1 MSESSFFAGHRVGPV
16 HFVGIGG
23 IGMSGLARILAQSHV
38 QVSGSDQQE
47 GEGLDALRGLG
58 VRVEI
63 GHREENLPNAGLLV
77 VSSAISVDNVEVEAA
92 RSRGLQ
98 VLHRSEMLAE
108 LLRYRV
114 GIAVSGTHGKTTT
127 SAMIAVLLKE
137 AGLDPTAIVGARLT
151 NLGTNAVL
159 GRGPHL
165 VCEADESDRS
175 FLRVPAVL
183 KIVTN
188 IDADHMDVYRD
199 LEDLEDAFLQFMN
212 SVPFY
217 GLVIAC
223 RDDPGLQD
231 LLKKV
236 HRRVLTYGLDEDADV
251 SAKHLETKA
260 FGTAFTCSYEGRE
273 LGRAELHVPGRHNVQ
288 NALAA
293 VAVGLRLD
301 VPFEKVGEALAS
313 FQGTERRQQFKG
325 ERDGVAVIDDYGHHP
340 TEIRATLDSLG
351 EFGRRTIVVYQP
363 HRYSRTEYLMDRMGN
378 CFEAADRLF
387 VLGIY
392 AAGEEPI
399 PGVDSRELVDRI
411 GRSREATFVEE
422 RTAMVRILEEET
434 RPGDLVLTMGAG
446 DVWKVGEEFLG

>member
-1 MSESSFFAGHRVGPV
+1 MSDSSFFAGYSVGPV

-23 IGMSGLARILAQSHV
+23 IGMSGLARILAQSRV

-47 GEGLDALRGLG
+47 GEGLDSLRDLG

-63 GHREENLPNAGLLV
+63 GHREENLRDAALLV
-77 VSSAISVDNVEVEAA
+77 VSSAISGDNVELEAA
-92 RSRGLQ
+92 RRRGLQ
-98 VLHRSEMLAE
+98 ILHRSEMLAE
-108 LLRYRV
+108 LLRYKV

-127 SAMIAVLLKE
+127 SAMIATLLKE
-137 AGLDPTAIVGARLT
+137 VGLDPTAIVGARLIH
-151 NLGTNAVL
+151 LGTNAVL
-159 GRGPHL
+159 GSGPHL

-175 FLRVPAVL
+175 FLRVPAVF
-183 KIVTN
+183 KVVTN

-199 LEDLEDAFLQFMN
+199 LEDLENAFLEFMN

-231 LLKKV
+231 LIKKV

-260 FGTAFTCSYEGRE
+260 FGTAFTCFRGGRE

-293 VAVGLRLD
+293 VAVGLRLE
-301 VPFEKVGEALAS
+301 VPFEKVAEALAC

-325 ERDGVAVIDDYGHHP
+325 ERGGVAVIDDYGHHP
-340 TEIRATLDSLG
+340 TEIRVTLDSLG

-363 HRYSRTEYLMDRMGN
+363 HRYTRTEYLMDRMGN

-387 VLGIY
+387 VMGIY

-411 GRSREATFVEE
+411 RKSREATFVEGPS
-422 RTAMVRILEEET
+422 AMVQILERET
-434 RPGDLVLTMGAG
+434 EPGDLVVTMGAG

>member
-1 MSESSFFAGHRVGPV
+1 MSDSSFFAGHRVGPV

-23 IGMSGLARILAQSHV
+23 IGMSGLARILAQSQV

-47 GEGLDALRGLG
+47 GEVLDSLRGLG

-63 GHREENLPNAGLLV
+63 GHREENLPEAGLLV
-77 VSSAISVDNVEVEAA
+77 VSSAISGDNVEVEAA
-92 RSRGLQ
+92 RRRGFQ
-98 VLHRSEMLAE
+98 VLHRSEMLGE

-159 GRGPHL
+159 GCGPHL

-223 RDDPGLQD
+223 RDDPGLRN

-236 HRRVLTYGLDEDADV
+236 HRQVLTYGLDEDAEV
-251 SAKHLETKA
+251 SAKHLEHKA
-260 FGTAFTCSYEGRE
+260 FGTAFTCFYGGRE

-293 VAVGLRLD
+293 VAVGVRLEI
-301 VPFEKVGEALAS
+301 PFEKVCEALAC

-387 VLGIY
+387 VMGIY

-411 GRSREATFVEE
+411 GRSREATLVEE
-422 RTAMVRILEEET
+422 RSAMVRILEQET
-434 RPGDLVLTMGAG
+434 RPGDLVVTMGAG

>member
-1 MSESSFFAGHRVGPV
+1 MSDSSFFAGHRVGPV

-23 IGMSGLARILAQSHV
+23 IGMSGLARILAQSQV

-47 GEGLDALRGLG
+47 GEVLDSLRGLG

-63 GHREENLPNAGLLV
+63 GHREENLPEAGLLV
-77 VSSAISVDNVEVEAA
+77 VSSAISGDNVEVEAA
-92 RSRGLQ
+92 RRRGFQ
-98 VLHRSEMLAE
+98 VLHRSEMLGE

-159 GRGPHL
+159 GCGPHL

-223 RDDPGLQD
+223 RDDPGLRD

-236 HRRVLTYGLDEDADV
+236 HRQVLTYGLDEDAEV
-251 SAKHLETKA
+251 SAEHLENKA
-260 FGTAFTCSYEGRE
+260 FGTAFTCFYGGRE

-293 VAVGLRLD
+293 IAVGVRLEI
-301 VPFEKVGEALAS
+301 PFEKVCEALAC

-387 VLGIY
+387 VMGIY

-411 GRSREATFVEE
+411 GRSREATLVEE
-422 RTAMVRILEEET
+422 RSAMVRILEQET
-434 RPGDLVLTMGAG
+434 RPGDLVVTMGAG

>member
-1 MSESSFFAGHRVGPV
+1 MSDSGFFAGHRVGPV

-47 GEGLDALRGLG
+47 GEVLDSLRSLG

-63 GHREENLPNAGLLV
+63 GHREENLPEAGLLV
-77 VSSAISVDNVEVEAA
+77 VSSAISGENVELEAA
-92 RSRGLQ
+92 RGRGLQ
-98 VLHRSEMLAE
+98 ILHRSEMLAE

-127 SAMIAVLLKE
+127 SAMIATLLKE
-137 AGLDPTAIVGARLT
+137 VGLDPTAIVGARLS

-159 GRGPHL
+159 GFGPHL

-199 LEDLEDAFLQFMN
+199 REDLENAFLEFMN

-223 RDDPGLQD
+223 RDDPGLRD
-231 LLKKV
+231 LTKKV

-251 SAKHLETKA
+251 SAKHLENKA
-260 FGTAFTCSYEGRE
+260 FGTAFTCFHRGRK

-293 VAVGLRLD
+293 VATGLRLE
-301 VPFEKVGEALAS
+301 VPFEKVAEALAC

-325 ERDGVAVIDDYGHHP
+325 ERDGVAVIDDYAHHP
-340 TEIRATLDSLG
+340 TEIRATLDGLG
-351 EFGRRTIVVYQP
+351 EFGQRTVVVYQP
-363 HRYSRTEYLMDRMGN
+363 HRYTRTEYLMDRMGN

-387 VLGIY
+387 VMEIY

-411 GRSREATFVEE
+411 RRSREVTFVEE
-422 RTAMVRILEEET
+422 PTAMVRILEQET
-434 RPGDLVLTMGAG
+434 KPGDLVVTMGAG

>member
-1 MSESSFFAGHRVGPV
+1 MSDSSFFAGYSVGPV

-23 IGMSGLARILAQSHV
+23 IGMSGLARILAQSRV

-47 GEGLDALRGLG
+47 GEVLDSLRDLG

-63 GHREENLPNAGLLV
+63 GHREENLPDAALLV
-77 VSSAISVDNVEVEAA
+77 VSSAISGDNVELEAA
-92 RSRGLQ
+92 RRRGLQ
-98 VLHRSEMLAE
+98 ILHRSEMLAE
-108 LLRYRV
+108 LLRYKV

-127 SAMIAVLLKE
+127 SAMIATLLKE
-137 AGLDPTAIVGARLT
+137 VGLDPTAIVGARLIH
-151 NLGTNAVL
+151 LGTNAVL
-159 GRGPHL
+159 GSGPHL

-175 FLRVPAVL
+175 FLRVPAVF
-183 KIVTN
+183 KVVTN

-199 LEDLEDAFLQFMN
+199 LEDLENAFLEFMN

-231 LLKKV
+231 LIKKV

-260 FGTAFTCSYEGRE
+260 FGTAFTCFRGGRE

-293 VAVGLRLD
+293 VAVGLRLE
-301 VPFEKVGEALAS
+301 VPFEKVAEALAC

-325 ERDGVAVIDDYGHHP
+325 ERGGVAVIDDYGHHP
-340 TEIRATLDSLG
+340 TEIRVTLDSLG

-363 HRYSRTEYLMDRMGN
+363 HRYTRTEYLMDRMGN

-387 VLGIY
+387 VMGIY

-411 GRSREATFVEE
+411 RKSREATFVEGPS
-422 RTAMVRILEEET
+422 AMVQILERET
-434 RPGDLVLTMGAG
+434 EPGDLVVTMGAG

>member
-1 MSESSFFAGHRVGPV
+1 MSDSSFFAGQSVGPV

-23 IGMSGLARILAQSHV
+23 IGMSGLARILAQSRV

-47 GEGLDALRGLG
+47 GEVLDSLRGLG

-63 GHREENLPNAGLLV
+63 GHREENLGDAGLLV
-77 VSSAISVDNVEVEAA
+77 VSSAISGDNVELEAA
-92 RSRGLQ
+92 RRRGLQ
-98 VLHRSEMLAE
+98 ILHRSEMLAE
-108 LLRYRV
+108 LLRYKV

-127 SAMIAVLLKE
+127 SAMIATLLKE
-137 AGLDPTAIVGARLT
+137 VGLDPTAIVGARLSH
-151 NLGTNAVL
+151 LGTNAVL
-159 GRGPHL
+159 GSGPHL

-175 FLRVPAVL
+175 FLRIPAVF
-183 KIVTN
+183 KVVTN
-188 IDADHMDVYRD
+188 IDTDHMDVYRD
-199 LEDLEDAFLQFMN
+199 LEDLENAFLEFMN

-217 GLVIAC
+217 GLVVAC

-231 LLKKV
+231 LIKKV

-251 SAKHLETKA
+251 SAKHLETKG
-260 FGTAFTCSYEGRE
+260 FGTAFTCFRGGRE

-293 VAVGLRLD
+293 VAVGLRLE
-301 VPFEKVGEALAS
+301 VPFEKVAEALAC

-325 ERDGVAVIDDYGHHP
+325 ERGGVAVIDDYGHHP

-363 HRYSRTEYLMDRMGN
+363 HRYTRTEYLMDRMGN

-387 VLGIY
+387 VMGIY

-411 GRSREATFVEE
+411 RKSREATFVEGPS
-422 RTAMVRILEEET
+422 AMVQILERET
-434 RPGDLVLTMGAG
+434 EPGDLVVTMGAG

>member
-1 MSESSFFAGHRVGPV
+1 MSDSSFFAGHRVGPV

-23 IGMSGLARILAQSHV
+23 IGMSGLARILAQSQV

-47 GEGLDALRGLG
+47 GEVLDSLRGLG

-63 GHREENLPNAGLLV
+63 GHREENLPEAGLLV
-77 VSSAISVDNVEVEAA
+77 VSSAISGDNVEVEAA
-92 RSRGLQ
+92 RRRGSQ
-98 VLHRSEMLAE
+98 VLHRSEMLGE

-159 GRGPHL
+159 GCGPHL

-223 RDDPGLQD
+223 RDDPGLRN

-236 HRRVLTYGLDEDADV
+236 HRQVLTYGLDEDAEV
-251 SAKHLETKA
+251 SAKHLENKA
-260 FGTAFTCSYEGRE
+260 FGTAFTCFYGGRE

-293 VAVGLRLD
+293 IAVGVRLEI
-301 VPFEKVGEALAS
+301 PFEKVCEALAC

-387 VLGIY
+387 VMGIY

-411 GRSREATFVEE
+411 GRSREATLVEE
-422 RTAMVRILEEET
+422 RSAMVRILEQET
-434 RPGDLVLTMGAG
+434 RPGDLVVTMGAG

>member
-1 MSESSFFAGHRVGPV
+1 MSEAGFFAGQRVGPV

-47 GEGLDALRGLG
+47 GEVLDSLRSLG

-63 GHREENLPNAGLLV
+63 GHREENLGDAGLLV
-77 VSSAISVDNVEVEAA
+77 VSSAIAPENVELEAA

-108 LLRYRV
+108 LMRYRV
-114 GIAVSGTHGKTTT
+114 GVAVSGTHGKTTT
-127 SAMIAVLLKE
+127 SAMIATLLVQ
-137 AGLDPTAIVGARLT
+137 AGLDPTAIVGARMT

-159 GRGPHL
+159 GCGSHL

-175 FLRVPAVL
+175 FLRLPAVV

-199 LEDLEDAFLQFMN
+199 LGDLENAFLQFMN

-223 RDDPGLQD
+223 RDDPPLRN
-231 LLKKV
+231 LIKKV
-236 HRRVLTYGLDEDADV
+236 HRRVLTYGLNGEADV
-251 SAKHLETKA
+251 SAKYLETKA
-260 FGTAFTCSYEGRE
+260 FGTAFTCFHQDRE

-293 VAVGLRLD
+293 VAFGLRLE
-301 VPFEKVGEALAS
+301 VPFERVAEALAG
-313 FQGTERRQQFKG
+313 FRGTERRQQFKG
-325 ERDGVAVIDDYGHHP
+325 ERGGVAVIDDYGHHP
-340 TEIRATLDSLG
+340 TEIRATLDSLEG
-351 EFGRRTIVVYQP
+351 FGQRTIVVYQP
-363 HRYSRTEYLMDRMGN
+363 HRYSRTEYLMDRMGD

-387 VLGIY
+387 VMGIY
-392 AAGEEPI
+392 GAGEEPI
-399 PGVDSRELVDRI
+399 PGVDARALVDRI
-411 GRSREATFVEE
+411 GRIREVTFVED
-422 RTAMVRILEEET
+422 RAAMVSLLQQET
-434 RPGDLVLTMGAG
+434 RPGDLVVTMGAG
-446 DVWKVGEEFLG
+446 DVWKVGEAFLG

>member
-1 MSESSFFAGHRVGPV
+1 MSDSSFFAGHSVGPV

-23 IGMSGLARILAQSHV
+23 IGMSGLARILAQSRV

-47 GEGLDALRGLG
+47 GEVLDSLRGLG

-63 GHREENLPNAGLLV
+63 GHREENLGDAGLLV
-77 VSSAISVDNVEVEAA
+77 VSSAISGDNVELEAA
-92 RSRGLQ
+92 RRRGLQ
-98 VLHRSEMLAE
+98 ILHRSEMLAE
-108 LLRYRV
+108 LLRYKV

-127 SAMIAVLLKE
+127 SAMIATLLKE
-137 AGLDPTAIVGARLT
+137 VGLDPTAIVGARLSH
-151 NLGTNAVL
+151 LGTNAVL
-159 GRGPHL
+159 GSGPHL

-175 FLRVPAVL
+175 FLRIPAVF
-183 KIVTN
+183 KVVTN
-188 IDADHMDVYRD
+188 IDTDHMDVYRD
-199 LEDLEDAFLQFMN
+199 LEDLENAFLEFMN

-217 GLVIAC
+217 GLVVAC

-231 LLKKV
+231 LIKKV

-251 SAKHLETKA
+251 SAKHLETKG
-260 FGTAFTCSYEGRE
+260 FGTAFTCFRGGGE

-293 VAVGLRLD
+293 VAVGLRLE
-301 VPFEKVGEALAS
+301 VPFEKVAEALAC

-325 ERDGVAVIDDYGHHP
+325 ERGGVAVIDDYGHHP

-363 HRYSRTEYLMDRMGN
+363 HRYTRTEYLMDRMGN

-387 VLGIY
+387 VMGIY

-411 GRSREATFVEE
+411 RKSREATFVEGPS
-422 RTAMVRILEEET
+422 AMVQILERET
-434 RPGDLVLTMGAG
+434 EPGDLVVTMGAG

>member
-1 MSESSFFAGHRVGPV
+1 MSDSSFFAGYSVGPV

-23 IGMSGLARILAQSHV
+23 IGMSGLARILAQSRV

-47 GEGLDALRGLG
+47 GEVLDSLRDLG

-63 GHREENLPNAGLLV
+63 GHREENLSDAALLV
-77 VSSAISVDNVEVEAA
+77 VSSAISGDNVELEAA
-92 RSRGLQ
+92 RRRGLQ
-98 VLHRSEMLAE
+98 ILHRSEMLAE
-108 LLRYRV
+108 LLRYKV

-127 SAMIAVLLKE
+127 SGMIATLLKE
-137 AGLDPTAIVGARLT
+137 VGLDPTAIVGARLIH
-151 NLGTNAVL
+151 LGTNAVL
-159 GRGPHL
+159 GSGPHL

-175 FLRVPAVL
+175 FLRVPAVF
-183 KIVTN
+183 KVVTN

-199 LEDLEDAFLQFMN
+199 LEDLENAFLEFMN

-231 LLKKV
+231 LIKKV

-260 FGTAFTCSYEGRE
+260 FGTAFTCFRGGRE

-293 VAVGLRLD
+293 VAVGLRLE
-301 VPFEKVGEALAS
+301 VPFEKVAEALAC

-325 ERDGVAVIDDYGHHP
+325 ERGGVAVIDDYGHHP
-340 TEIRATLDSLG
+340 TEIRVTLDSLG

-363 HRYSRTEYLMDRMGN
+363 HRYTRTEYLMDRMGN

-387 VLGIY
+387 VMGIY

-411 GRSREATFVEE
+411 RKSREATFVEGPS
-422 RTAMVRILEEET
+422 AMVQILERET
-434 RPGDLVLTMGAG
+434 ESGDLVVTMGAG
-446 DVWKVGEEFLG
+446 DVWKVGEKFLG